1 GAVDP
6 GSNPGDGTGDEA
18 PQMRDGEETHDRMNA
33 GGRPAQGTRARDR
46 GCAQRPTAP
55 VACTSPRLRTV
66 DRVRRGFKAAVIAA
80 RPGRRSARWPWIR
93 DGRFT
98 GADDRPAA
106 PPRWS
111 NGKDVRLSP

>member
-1 GAVDP
+1 
-6 GSNPGDGTGDEA
+6 
-18 PQMRDGEETHDRMNA
+18 MNA
-33 GGRPAQGTRARDR
+33 GGRPAQGTRARGR
-46 GCAQRPTAP
+46 GCALRPTAP

-111 NGKDVRLSP
+111 NGKDVRLSPEGDRFDSGTGRTIAADTTEGGHVFLIR